1 MLPLSGGADS
11 AATAALVGSMA
22 RFVLKSI
29 EDGNEQ
35 ALIDIRR
42 VVKDPEFTPKRY
54 QDIVGRL
61 FVTAYL
67 GTKNS
72 SNATRDRA

>member
-54 QDIVGRL
+54 
-61 FVTAYL
+61 
-67 GTKNS
+67 
-72 SNATRDRA
+72 